1 MADLLQ
7 NNSVKNRTNA
17 HLIRYK
23 EPKLGS
29 KLMKRYFNILFLI
42 FICFACFL
50 SSDRFSFMKNHILE
64 ASSDRLEKKPITI
77 VIDPGHG
84 GRDPGKVGVNNALE
98 KDVNLSIALKLKN
111 LLEQNDINVVMTR
124 EEDIGLYSEG
134 DSNKKR
140 VDLNARVG
148 IIKDSGADIAIS
160 IHQNSFTEE
169 YVKGAQVFYHSESKQ
184 GKQLA
189 EIMQAQIIKTIADD
203 NHRKAKSNSNYYMLK
218 KTTCPLV
225 IVECGYMSNIRESAL
240 LINEDYQEKMAFAIH
255 LAIMRYI
262 NRGELKEELKKASES
277 PLQNDY
283 DTM

>member
-1 MADLLQ
+1 
-7 NNSVKNRTNA
+7 
-17 HLIRYK
+17 
-23 EPKLGS
+23 
-29 KLMKRYFNILFLI
+29 MKRYFNILFLI

-124 EEDIGLYSEG
+124 EEDIGLYSES

>member
-1 MADLLQ
+1 
-7 NNSVKNRTNA
+7 
-17 HLIRYK
+17 
-23 EPKLGS
+23 
-29 KLMKRYFNILFLI
+29 MKRYFNILFLF

-50 SSDRFSFMKNHILE
+50 SSGRFSLLKNLVLE
-64 ASSDRLEKKPITI
+64 VSSDRLEKKPITI

-98 KDVNLSIALKLKN
+98 KDVNLSISLKLKN
-111 LLEQNDINVVMTR
+111 LLEQNDIKVIMTR
-124 EEDIGLYSEG
+124 EEDIGLYSED

-140 VDLNARVG
+140 ADLNARVG
-148 IIKDSGADIAIS
+148 IIKDSGADLAVS

-169 YVKGAQVFYHSESKQ
+169 YVKGAQVFFHSKSQQ

-203 NHRKAKSNSNYYMLK
+203 NHRKAKSNSNYYMLT
-218 KTTCPLV
+218 KTACPLV

-240 LINEDYQEKMAFAIH
+240 LVDEAYQEKMAYAIH

-262 NRGELKEELKKASES
+262 NHTEITKEHLSS
-277 PLQNDY
+277 
-283 DTM
+283 T